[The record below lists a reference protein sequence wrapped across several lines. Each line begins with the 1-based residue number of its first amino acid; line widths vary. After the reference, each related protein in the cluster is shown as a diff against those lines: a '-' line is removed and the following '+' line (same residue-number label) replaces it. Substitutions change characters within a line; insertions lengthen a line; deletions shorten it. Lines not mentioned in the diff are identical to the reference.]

1 MRILAARVGLLTLL
15 FLAMACSSRV
25 QSQQFVARHPI
36 VYGLTLQPSTFDPQI
51 GASSELGIVLRSV
64 YDTLVYRD
72 PKSLEFVPGL
82 ATSWTISP
90 DGLTYTF
97 ALRQGVKFHD
107 GTPFNAQAVAA
118 NLDRITNPMTASK
131 KAIFLLGTYTGY
143 EIVDDYT
150 IRLRLSAPYSPLLDS
165 LSQVYLGIASAIA

>member
-1 MRILAARVGLLTLL
+1 MRILVARVGLLALL
-15 FLAMACSSRV
+15 FLAMACSSHA
-25 QSQQFVARHPI
+25 QSQPQFVARHPI
-36 VYGLTLQPSTFDPQI
+36 IYGLTLQPSTFDPQI
-51 GASSELGIVLRSV
+51 GSSSELGIVLRSV

-72 PKSLEFVPGL
+72 PKSLDFVPGL

-118 NLDRITNPMTASK
+118 NLDRIENPMT
-131 KAIFLLGTYTGY
+131 
-143 EIVDDYT
+143 
-150 IRLRLSAPYSPLLDS
+150 
-165 LSQVYLGIASAIA
+165 